1 MAESKDQLVFGYW
14 ACRGLGEPSRLTLQ
28 YTKTAYTEK
37 TYHFGD
43 APEYSHDEWLKEK
56 FNLGLDFPNLPYLM
70 DGDLNLTQSKAILYY
85 LGRKFNLLGTNAKEE
100 ALIKMLCE
108 QAYDLRVQYGVFCYD
123 QNGDSESERKKFL
136 ETNVTEY
143 IKQFDAFLSKNKSK
157 FAVGDKPTV
166 ADFQLFDYIDASCS
180 LEGGRALLDKYTNV
194 KELLQRVRELSELK
208 DYIPNAHAQLPI
220 SGKMSKFGGQVDTF
234 SRAYLFDQ
242 AQKFIDEFEKSHRP
256 SIPMNARNTSLSRK
270 IFDRIQSKFSDV
282 QSCLT
287 SVTVLLADPYALSG
301 NKLIASNIRTKL
313 SQSSM
318 KKAVGYSW
326 TVINGKIFKFRAHDP
341 SHPCSQEIYVELDRL
356 RNELI
361 EHGYKYDESWIIRPL
376 ENGETAQSILSG
388 HSERLAIALNLIQRP
403 TPTRIQIVN
412 NLRICGDCR

>member
-1 MAESKDQLVFGYW
+1 
-14 ACRGLGEPSRLTLQ
+14 
-28 YTKTAYTEK
+28 
-37 TYHFGD
+37 
-43 APEYSHDEWLKEK
+43 
-56 FNLGLDFPNLPYLM
+56 
-70 DGDLNLTQSKAILYY
+70 
-85 LGRKFNLLGTNAKEE
+85 
-100 ALIKMLCE
+100 MLCE

-123 QNGDSESERKKFL
+123 PNGDSESERKKFL

-194 KELLQRVRELSELK
+194 KELLQRVRELPELK

-220 SGKMSKFGGQVDTF
+220 SGKMSML
-234 SRAYLFDQ
+234 SSAR
-242 AQKFIDEFEKSHRP
+242 S
-256 SIPMNARNTSLSRK
+256 ARNTSLSRK
-270 IFDRIQSKFSDV
+270 IFDRIQSNFSDV

-287 SVTVLLADPYALSG
+287 SVTVLLADTYALSG

-326 TVINGKIFKFRAHDP
+326 TVISGKIFKFRAHDR

-356 RNELI
+356 QNELI